1 VRLGAPR
8 RRRRRALG
16 GSPGGLHG
24 LLRQRKGSDANVALT
39 RCVFLWVCATALSF
53 LVPVREPAATST
65 QITHVRCATTKLRP
79 SCLWL
84 LTCCSSCDA
93 SHQAGCVIRDDE
105 ALSAEEEEAISSKEQ
120 ALPDEPP
127 ASKRRLRAV
136 GLDAWRGIPTVDLDA
151 WLDAPTGAGTAHRAS
166 GSPDSRRRVGGR
178 RGAGGPVASDRGGDV
193 DASEQGFADPGP
205 ALAERA
211 EASDDDGDGAVEQ
224 QVAGLPLAGA
234 AGPGGAPGWT
244 LNRIAG
250 MFSFLSGRRSG
261 VQPGDSM

>member
-1 VRLGAPR
+1 M
-8 RRRRRALG
+8 
-16 GSPGGLHG
+16 
-24 LLRQRKGSDANVALT
+24 LL
-39 RCVFLWVCATALSF
+39 
-53 LVPVREPAATST
+53 
-65 QITHVRCATTKLRP
+65 
-79 SCLWL
+79 
-84 LTCCSSCDA
+84 SCDA

-127 ASKRRLRAV
+127 VSKRRAA
-136 GLDAWRGIPTVDLDA
+136 GVDGVRRT
-151 WLDAPTGAGTAHRAS
+151 PTGAGTAHRVS
-166 GSPDSRRRVGGR
+166 GSPDSRRRVGGH

-193 DASEQGFADPGP
+193 DASEQGYADPGP

-211 EASDDDGDGAVEQ
+211 EASDDDGEGAVEQ